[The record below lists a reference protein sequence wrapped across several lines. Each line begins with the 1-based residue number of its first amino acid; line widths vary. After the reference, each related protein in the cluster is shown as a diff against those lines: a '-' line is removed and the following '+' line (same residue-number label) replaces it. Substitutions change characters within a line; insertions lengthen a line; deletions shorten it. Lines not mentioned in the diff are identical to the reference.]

1 MNVKTV
7 GSAQQMKTL
16 GIDVAK
22 HVFQLHSV
30 DKRGQ
35 VLLQNRLSRKKV
47 VPFLAQLPRA
57 C

>member
-1 MNVKTV
+1 MNVKTI

-35 VLLQNRLSRKKV
+35 VVLQKRLSRKKV